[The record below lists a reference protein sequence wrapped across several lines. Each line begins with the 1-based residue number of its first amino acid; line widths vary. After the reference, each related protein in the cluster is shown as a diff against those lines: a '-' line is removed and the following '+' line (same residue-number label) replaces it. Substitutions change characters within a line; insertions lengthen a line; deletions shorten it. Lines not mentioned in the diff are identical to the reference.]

1 MSLSNKASSKMSQH
15 NIDSEFINLI
25 NALNES
31 ISEFYGV
38 AKYNNKEINTFLNQL
53 DPKFNSIFTFLNEIS
68 NLNPEEN
75 IGKILDDITQCKNII
90 SQLKNNTDL
99 NLNNLKLFFDDA
111 KILFKRMKEKRSEN
125 LKIIKHSA
133 TVTKS
138 NSNKINPNSIA
149 NLNSQNAPLIDVNKI
164 KYYIMQLRKYNDIIG
179 NFSEPEKLNFIN
191 LQKMMLKILSVKR
204 ERTPSEGFM
213 NSEVVERNNLILE
226 KDNNRNYLLTDTDS
240 NYKNQ
245 IIEDKAKKHDEL
257 NDKIEKEIILGNC
270 GDIKLLK
277 DKDLEKRIMSLINYN
292 KNLIAEIK
300 QLKNDFNKLDN
311 NNIQLKQNILS
322 KDRELMLLQKNINN
336 NNNINYDEYVIQL
349 KNNNINLTKENNIL
363 KQKLKM
369 MNERLNNNNLNQ
381 NLKDN
386 SYSIRSISANESDT
400 LNKKIKE
407 LSKLLNSKMQKIIS
421 LEKENIDLKCLI
433 EGTGVEN
440 RSLRLRNAPMN
451 NPNQIKRKSI
461 NNNNNNLKISLEKL
475 IRENQNLKEQLKAL
489 ELRDDY
495 VNNMKQELEQLRK
508 IIEEENINNNSK
520 NVEYEQK
527 INNLQSLLNDKE
539 ALLNQYELQMN
550 DNLDSNNTPKEIT
563 NKNKIISELKR
574 KIDNY
579 EKQLYNV
586 ANNSN
591 QINQLKNL
599 INKLQNEN
607 QILKKQKEI
616 IAGDNSEES
625 NNLKKTLIEIEKE
638 NMQYKLKLEE
648 MTKIKNLYE
657 ISKKEKETLQNEYK
671 ELISQNAITNQ
682 KNTELLQ
689 KLNSDKDNGN
699 ENVSSI
705 IQKKEEEIEGLQ
717 TFIQKLTKDLEK
729 GKEDLEDS
737 KLKVNLLQKENQSI
751 KNQLERLSIEM
762 PKELNALKRQLDEA
776 NKKLSGGN
784 NLKDNLKQNHS
795 SNVIKSSKID
805 DDNIVGKLNQEIA
818 ELKNKNK
825 ELLFKL
831 EDKELN
837 QQNSR
842 YKTEDLNM
850 SGYEEEF
857 DLRKMATGAR
867 DKNRSEDINIDYPG
881 IQNYKEKLKEIQFRL
896 SNLEEQVKI
905 LLSKVKCNST
915 IKPTFVQICQLLGYS
930 STVIEKMANSEKEKK
945 KILGV

>member
-1 MSLSNKASSKMSQH
+1 MSLSSKASSKMNQH

-38 AKYNNKEINTFLNQL
+38 AKYNNKEINTFLNQF
-53 DPKFNSIFTFLNEIS
+53 DPKFNSVFTFINEIS

-111 KILFKRMKEKRSEN
+111 KILFKRMKEKRNEN
-125 LKIIKHSA
+125 LRIIKHSA
-133 TVTKS
+133 TITKS
-138 NSNKINPNSIA
+138 NSNRINSNNII
-149 NLNSQNAPLIDVNKI
+149 NLNEENISPNDINKI
-164 KYYIMQLRKYNDIIG
+164 KYYIMQLKKYNEIIG
-179 NFSEPEKLNFIN
+179 KFSEPEKINFIN
-191 LQKMMLKILSVKR
+191 LQKMMLKIFSIKR
-204 ERTPSEGFM
+204 ERTPNKEYM
-213 NSEVVERNNLILE
+213 NSEIIKRNDYILE
-226 KDNNRNYLLTDTDS
+226 KGTNRNYLLTDTES
-240 NYKNQ
+240 SYKNH
-245 IIEDKAKKHDEL
+245 ITTNKAKKYDEL
-257 NDKIEKEIILGNC
+257 NEKIEKEIILGNC

-277 DKDLEKRIMSLINYN
+277 DKDLEKRMMSLINYN

-336 NNNINYDEYVIQL
+336 NNNINYDEYIIEL

-363 KQKLKM
+363 KQKIKM
-369 MNERLNNNNLNQ
+369 MNESLNNNNLAQ

-386 SYSIRSISANESDT
+386 SYSVRSASVNDSDT
-400 LNKKIKE
+400 MNKKIKE
-407 LSKLLNSKMQKIIS
+407 LSKLLNSKMQQIIS
-421 LEKENIDLKCLI
+421 LEKENIDLKCLV

-440 RSLRLRNAPMN
+440 RSLRIRN
-451 NPNQIKRKSI
+451 NPINNISQIKRKTI
-461 NNNNNNLKISLEKL
+461 NNNNNDLKNSLQKL
-475 IRENQNLKEQLKAL
+475 TRENQNLKEQLKSL
-489 ELRDDY
+489 ELQNDY
-495 VNNMKQELEQLRK
+495 VKNMKQELDQLKK
-508 IIEEENINNNSK
+508 IIEEENINNNNK

-527 INNLQSLLNDKE
+527 IKNLQNLLNDKE

-550 DNLDSNNTPKEIT
+550 DNLDSNNLTKEII

-574 KIDNY
+574 KIENY

-586 ANNSN
+586 ANNTN

-607 QILKKQKEI
+607 QILKKQKGKVI
-616 IAGDNSEES
+616 GDNPE
-625 NNLKKTLIEIEKE
+625 NNLNKNIIEIEKE
-638 NMQYKLKLEE
+638 NMQYKIKLEE

-671 ELISQNAITNQ
+671 ELITQNAIINQ

-689 KLNSDKDNGN
+689 KLNSNKNNNN

-705 IQKKEEEIEGLQ
+705 IKKKEEEIEGLQ

-737 KLKVNLLQKENQSI
+737 KLKVNLLQKENMSI
-751 KNQLERLSIEM
+751 KNQLERLSKEM
-762 PKELNALKRQLDEA
+762 PKELNALKKQLDEA
-776 NKKLSGGN
+776 NKKLSLGN

-795 SNVIKSSKID
+795 SNLIKSNKTTD
-805 DDNIVGKLNQEIA
+805 DDNMVGKLNQEIA

-831 EDKELN
+831 EDKEVN

-881 IQNYKEKLKEIQFRL
+881 IQSYKEKLKEIQFRL
-896 SNLEEQVKI
+896 TNLEEQVKI
-905 LLSKVKCNST
+905 LLSKIKCTNT

-930 STVIEKMANSEKEKK
+930 STVIEKMVNSEKEKK
-945 KILGV
+945 KLLGV